1 MSRIIIPKEEFI
13 KFVKIH
19 LEQFPQCKIDEYID
33 IKYNNLR
40 SKFNKYSQGYKDVK
54 SRQQINALLNMKQN
68 KIGLYHYHRLL
79 QLLSKDIHF
88 YNYFDL
94 LKILK
99 KSKFDD
105 MQVYKFL
112 QKYSTKQSSPICC
125 GGHCKK
131 SGGSRSS
138 KRTDGGS
145 RSKSTNGGHSKTD
158 TNGNGRIDGKYC
170 SRDVLFGQIFSIVFK
185 RFFLSK
191 KKIINVTNYLD
202 IGCGDCKQTKVL
214 GNAIG
219 LPDSAIYGADISHWG
234 GYNEEKRSKVGIN
247 IIGLKDDGILPF
259 ESESFC
265 LVSTFMVLHHVRP
278 LEKLL
283 SEISRILKPNGYFF
297 IREHDAM
304 YPIDYMLCDIEHAL
318 YDVVQRNDT
327 NFFNTYHG
335 VYYDWIEWNYILK
348 KYGFKY
354 IYADYN
360 SNSIYYNLTTNRSF
374 YGVYHKI

>member
-1 MSRIIIPKEEFI
+1 MPRIIIPKEEFI
-13 KFVKIH
+13 KFVKTH
-19 LEQFPQCKIDEYID
+19 LVQSPQCKIDEYID

-54 SRQQINALLNMKQN
+54 SRQQINSLLNMKQN

-131 SGGSRSS
+131 SGGGR
-138 KRTDGGS
+138 
-145 RSKSTNGGHSKTD
+145 RSKSADAYGGRSSD
-158 TNGNGRIDGKYC
+158 AYGNGKYC
-170 SRDVLFGQIFSIVFK
+170 SRDVLFGQMFSIIFK
-185 RFFLSK
+185 RFFLSE

-234 GYNEEKRSKVGIN
+234 AYNAEKRSKVGIN

-265 LVSTFMVLHHVRP
+265 LVSTFMVLHHVNS

-283 SEISRILKPNGYFF
+283 SEISRVLKPNGYFF

-304 YPIDYMLCDIEHAL
+304 CPIDYMLCDIEHAL
-318 YDVVQRNDT
+318 YDVVQRNDE
-327 NFFNTYHG
+327 NFFNTYYG
-335 VYYDWIEWNYILK
+335 EYYDWLEWDYILK

-354 IYADYN
+354 IFADYN

-374 YGVYHKI
+374 YGIYYKI

>member
-13 KFVKIH
+13 KFVKTQ
-19 LEQFPQCKIDEYID
+19 LANSPQCKIDEYID

-79 QLLSKDIHF
+79 QLLSKDVHF

-105 MQVYKFL
+105 MQVYIFL
-112 QKYSTKQSSPICC
+112 QKHSSKQSSPICC
-125 GGHCKK
+125 GGHCKQIGKSSRK
-131 SGGSRSS
+131 SGGSKNS
-138 KRTDGGS
+138 D
-145 RSKSTNGGHSKTD
+145 
-158 TNGNGRIDGKYC
+158 KYC

-185 RFFLSK
+185 RFFLGK
-191 KKIINVTNYLD
+191 KRLINITNYLD

-214 GNAIG
+214 GNAIN
-219 LPDSAIYGADISHWG
+219 LSDSEIYGADISHWG
-234 GYNEEKRSKVGIN
+234 AYNDEKRSKVGIN
-247 IIGLKDDGILPF
+247 IIGLKDDGVLPF

-265 LVSTFMVLHHVRP
+265 LVSAFMVLHHVRP

-283 SEISRILKPNGYFF
+283 SEISRVLKPNGYFF
-297 IREHDAM
+297 LREHDAM
-304 YPIDYMLCDIEHAL
+304 STIDYMLCDIEHAL

-335 VYYDWIEWNYILK
+335 VYYDWLEWDYILK
-348 KYGFKY
+348 KYGFKFV
-354 IYADYN
+354 YADYS

-374 YGVYHKI
+374 YGVYYKI